1 MAPRRPS
8 WRPLLAGTLGL
19 FLVILAFLAG
29 QLRSGGDPAIGRSAA
44 ARQTTTQNADPS
56 GGFGTAPSAPD
67 PSQSD
72 GFVPGGTAPAPAVP
86 DGTPSRSQDA
96 PTTHQS

>member
-1 MAPRRPS
+1 MPFNLRAQIGAMSPARPS
-8 WRPLLAGTLGL
+8 WRPLLAGTVGL

-44 ARQTTTQNADPS
+44 AQQQQQQQTDPGFGADPS
-56 GGFGTAPSAPD
+56 SGAD
-67 PSQSD
+67 D
-72 GFVPGGTAPAPAVP
+72 GFVPGGSAPAPAVP
-86 DGTPSRSQDA
+86 DSSA